1 MLQCSSLLVF
11 FLFFQLFFSCPND
24 DYVLN
29 THDFHH
35 ARFRSG
41 LYQLQGSHTSSR
53 EEEAVET
60 AAVAASPNTALSQ
73 QEPPVEFYGTPHR
86 QGEMAVGLI
95 LSALSCWRRQ
105 NDTFDHPL
113 LKSVC
118 STTILHACSVACS
131 VSCSSHAAPACL
143 LRALAPRG
151 QRMGGLCCVVHS
163 FFTSLMLS
171 ILWHCFSQ
179 VRLKRNMIVLTKREK
194 EH

>member
-60 AAVAASPNTALSQ
+60 AAVAASRTALSQ

-86 QGEMAVGLI
+86 RGRRDGSGLKYF
-95 LSALSCWRRQ
+95 ALSCWRRQ
-105 NDTFDHPL
+105 NDMFGHPL

-118 STTILHACSVACS
+118 STTILHACSV
-131 VSCSSHAAPACL
+131 SCSTCTSSQST
-143 LRALAPRG
+143 G
-151 QRMGGLCCVVHS
+151 TKGTEDGGVVLCCAQFLH
-163 FFTSLMLS
+163 FINAFYLMAL
-171 ILWHCFSQ
+171 LFSG
-179 VRLKRNMIVLTKREK
+179 KA
-194 EH
+194 

>member
-1 MLQCSSLLVF
+1 MSEVASVF
-11 FLFFQLFFSCPND
+11 KSACFLSFFFQLFFSCPND

-29 THDFHH
+29 THDSHH

-41 LYQLQGSHTSSR
+41 LYQLQGSYTSSR

-60 AAVAASPNTALSQ
+60 AAVAASQTALSQ
-73 QEPPVEFYGTPHR
+73 QEPPVEFYRTPHR
-86 QGEMAVGLI
+86 WGEMAVGLNTFYFKLLEKTKRRLATHC
-95 LSALSCWRRQ
+95 LSQCAARPSYMPAVFPATHMQ
-105 NDTFDHPL
+105 H
-113 LKSVC
+113 
-118 STTILHACSVACS
+118 LHVFSE
-131 VSCSSHAAPACL
+131 HWHQ
-143 LRALAPRG
+143 G
-151 QRMGGLCCVVHS
+151 DKGWGGGGCVVHS